1 MSLVQ
6 TKNVRFISGDFK
18 TDLKV
23 KLTCLLSPI
32 QIFAENNQMEL
43 LTEFPQSELVP
54 PSGGTLI
61 EL

>member
-43 LTEFPQSELVP
+43 TEFPQSELVP